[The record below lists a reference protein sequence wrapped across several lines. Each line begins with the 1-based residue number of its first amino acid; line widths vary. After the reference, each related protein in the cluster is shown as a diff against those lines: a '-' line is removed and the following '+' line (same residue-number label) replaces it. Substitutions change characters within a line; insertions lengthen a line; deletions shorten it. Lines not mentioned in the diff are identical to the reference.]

1 MREDLAFTLDEENEK
16 KLYEIMYSMDV
27 KNTPRFWIKDKR
39 GYSAFYEKVIHCKDC
54 RFMSNEID
62 QRDGSDV
69 FVCNFNRWRRM
80 EGKRRD
86 DFYCADGERKEE

>member
-1 MREDLAFTLDEENEK
+1 MNDGFEMTLTEETEK

-54 RFMSNEID
+54 KAYNGMKCVRNNMIAVRE
-62 QRDGSDV
+62 
-69 FVCNFNRWRRM
+69 
-80 EGKRRD
+80 D
-86 DFYCADGERKEE
+86 DFCSRGESEEE